1 MKNHTYKE
9 IKNIYGK
16 ISPFEFKDKLIDIA
30 KYTAKENNRELL
42 DAGRG
47 NPNWTCS
54 TAREAFFTF
63 GHFAITETRSNWDL
77 GHLAGMPQKKGIK
90 ERFFKFINENIDM
103 PGAYLARDIINF
115 GISELG
121 FDGDEF
127 VHELADG
134 IIGDNYPLPDRML
147 PHMEKIVHDYLV
159 QEMKYDISGKYGDV
173 EIFAVEGATAAMCYI
188 FDSLMANELLKKGDT
203 IALMTPIFTPYL
215 EIPNLPRYDFK
226 VVNINANEVDEKG
239 AHTWQYTKKELEKL
253 RANLLKL
260 YSLLILIILLL

>member
-1 MKNHTYKE
+1 M
-9 IKNIYGK
+9 GFR
-16 ISPFEFKDKLIDIA
+16 S
-30 KYTAKENNRELL
+30 
-42 DAGRG
+42 
-47 NPNWTCS
+47 
-54 TAREAFFTF
+54 F
-63 GHFAITETRSNWDL
+63 GWNAS
-77 GHLAGMPQKKGIK
+77 KKGIK

-115 GISELG
+115 GINELG

-188 FDSLMANELLKKGDT
+188 FDSLMANELLKK
-203 IALMTPIFTPYL
+203 
-215 EIPNLPRYDFK
+215 EI
-226 VVNINANEVDEKG
+226 
-239 AHTWQYTKKELEKL
+239 Q
-253 RANLLKL
+253 
-260 YSLLILIILLL
+260 